1 MPSTFVKVL
10 LVQPPIQD
18 FYYTPIRSQ
27 PIGLAYL
34 ASSLRAAGHAADILD
49 CRSGGKRAVL
59 IPPELSYLKEFY
71 PFNDRSPFA
80 LYRGYYH
87 FGMNWEHIRQAIIE
101 ADADAYG
108 ISSGFTP
115 YHGEAL
121 KVAEMVKTW
130 DAQKSVIMGGAHVSA
145 DPAGVL
151 KSPLVD
157 YAVLGEGERRL
168 PLLLHELEKKGR
180 AATIDGIGSRSN
192 GEIKVSAANT
202 YIDEPDA
209 LPYPARDLI
218 NPDSYRLGRKRST
231 MIITS
236 RGCPHR
242 CAYCSAH
249 HTMGTAFRARSPLHI
264 IEEMKECRER
274 YDIQAFDIED
284 DNFTYDRRRA
294 AEMLRLIIGTFGE
307 GTLEMSAMNGISFAS
322 LDGELIGLM
331 KRAGFKTINL
341 SLVSTDDCI
350 RSSMGRPAGAAA
362 FSDVLEDAERAGLN
376 VVAYAILGMPGQTIE
391 EMVGTVG
398 YLMSM
403 RVLIGPSIYYPVPG
417 TPLFDACRK
426 EGILPPLQ
434 SQCRSSAMPIET
446 LNFTRLDLITL
457 FRLVRAVNFIKGKID
472 DRVLPDGINLK
483 DLCRLLQEKIIKKDP
498 AVCSAGGMGGP
509 SRLRGEGDSWP
520 ELLFLLLKERT
531 FFCLQKVSDGGIMAT
546 KEAQSRRV
554 LDYFMENLW
563 LKPIRGSRVQ
573 ADCSDGGPR
582 SVVTAEHYFR

>member
-49 CRSGGKRAVL
+49 CRSGGKRAVP

-80 LYRGYYH
+80 LYRAYYH
-87 FGMNWEHIRQAIIE
+87 FGMNWKQIRQEIVQ
-101 ADADAYG
+101 ADADVYG

-121 KVAEMVKTW
+121 KVAKMVKTW
-130 DAQKSVIMGGAHVSA
+130 DAQKIVIMGGAHVSA
-145 DPAGVL
+145 NPEGVL
-151 KSPLVD
+151 KCPMVD

-168 PLLLHELEKKGR
+168 PLLLKELERNGK
-180 AATIDGIGSRSN
+180 AAEIDGIGSRSN
-192 GEIKVSAANT
+192 GEITVPSAGSF
-202 YIDEPDA
+202 IDDLDA
-209 LPYPARDLI
+209 LPYPARDLL
-218 NPDSYRLGRKRST
+218 NLESYRIGKKRST

-249 HTMGTAFRARSPLHI
+249 HTMGTAFRARSPVNI
-264 IEEMKECRER
+264 IGEMKECRER
-274 YDIQAFDIED
+274 YDIKAFDIED
-284 DNFTYDRRRA
+284 DNFTYDQKRA

-307 GTLEMSAMNGISFAS
+307 DTLEMSAMNGISFAS
-322 LDGELIGLM
+322 LNGELIELM

-341 SLVSTDDCI
+341 SLVSTDDCL
-350 RSSMGRPAGAAA
+350 RSSMGRPADAAD

-403 RVLIGPSIYYPVPG
+403 RVLIGPSIYYPALG

-426 EGILPPLQ
+426 EGILPPFQ
-434 SQCRSSAMPIET
+434 SQYRSSAMPIET
-446 LNFTRLDLITL
+446 LNFNRLDLITL

-472 DRVLPDGINLK
+472 DRVLPEGINPR
-483 DLCRLLQEKIIKKDP
+483 DLCQLLRGKTIIKKDL
-498 AVCSAGGMGGP
+498 AVSSAGNMRGP
-509 SRLRGEGDSWP
+509 SILRGEGDSWQ

-531 FFCLQKVSDGGIMAT
+531 LFCLQKVSDGGIMAA

-554 LDYFMENLW
+554 LDYFLENLW
-563 LKPIRGSRVQ
+563 LKPIRGSRLQ
-573 ADCSDGGPR
+573 ADCSNGGPR
-582 SVVTAEHYFR
+582 SVVAAVH